1 MSIQLEA
8 DCIRVLDDGPGIPY
22 EYRAQVFQPF
32 FRMDRSRSASGG
44 GSGLGLAIV
53 HQLCL
58 VHGWTITIEDA
69 NPETKM
75 KGAVFHLNFS

>member
-1 MSIQLEA
+1 M
-8 DCIRVLDDGPGIPY
+8 
-22 EYRAQVFQPF
+22 
-32 FRMDRSRSASGG
+32 SGG

-69 NPETKM
+69 KPETKM
-75 KGAVFHLNFS
+75 KGAVFYLDFS